1 MIDDNDGVLLPCWLL
16 SLLFLPLWMLRCSLA
31 DAFVVVAV
39 GVVVSLTMA
48 VPHCGGGPT
57 CASPTP
63 AEAYIP
69 RWDADAGGRSA

>member
-39 GVVVSLTMA
+39 GVVV
-48 VPHCGGGPT
+48 
-57 CASPTP
+57 
-63 AEAYIP
+63 YILFFKINLNN
-69 RWDADAGGRSA
+69 DVIVFVL